1 MRTKRTCL
9 ATQIVQSTWPSV
21 VLIAVNTKLT
31 SSPGPEQPYLSAFLE
46 FTRIMGRWASVGRPL
61 SSSSVRNLLS
71 GRICTKPTKTQFLL
85 LLTLFLSSFNW
96 IAYVNAHVC
105 FALIFHWIN
114 EIRLLAAGLME
125 LVQMP
130 LNNGMVCFPKQES
143 HPNTWRP

>member
-9 ATQIVQSTWPSV
+9 ATQIVQSTWPAI
-21 VLIAVNTKLT
+21 VLIAVTTKLT
-31 SSPGPEQPYLSAFLE
+31 RSPGPKQPYLSAFLE